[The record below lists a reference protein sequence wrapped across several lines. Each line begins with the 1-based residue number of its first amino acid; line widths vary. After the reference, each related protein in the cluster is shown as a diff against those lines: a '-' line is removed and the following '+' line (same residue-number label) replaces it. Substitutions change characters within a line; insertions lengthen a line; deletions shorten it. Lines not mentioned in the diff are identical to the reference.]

1 MMKTPVLVIT
11 FNRPKNTVRVLSAL
25 KSIRPQCL
33 YVFQDG
39 PREEM
44 PEDVQKCAEVRKVI
58 ELSIDWPCKVLTSYQ
73 EKNLGCGR
81 GPYTAI
87 SWLFQNEDQGIILE
101 DDIFPHPLF
110 FPYMENLLDRYKDN
124 QRIGMVSGHN
134 LQRQYSFNNSYY
146 FTYETMGTWG
156 WGTWRRVWNGFDFEI
171 PYHYEKLNNALK
183 KYRIPKLC
191 RQRYCKLYKQWLSG
205 SRQDYWDYQFDYY
218 LIINHYLN
226 IRPNSCL
233 TSNEGDGLDAT
244 HTFVI
249 NEKYGMSVNVPL
261 FENLRHP
268 SRIIVDQN
276 VRWRLLKKEIHL
288 LLKKYL

>member
-1 MMKTPVLVIT
+1 MKTPVLVIT
-11 FNRPKNTVRVLSAL
+11 FNRPMNTVRVLSAL
-25 KSIRPQCL
+25 KSIMPQYL

-39 PREEM
+39 PREGNSKDE
-44 PEDVQKCAEVRKVI
+44 EKCAEVRKVI
-58 ELSIDWPCKVLTSYQ
+58 ESSIDWPCKVLTNYQ

-87 SWLFQNEDQGIILE
+87 SWLFQNEEKGIILE

-110 FPYMENLLDRYKDN
+110 FPYMEDLLERYKDN
-124 QRIGMVSGHN
+124 QKIGMVSGHN
-134 LQRQYSFNNSYY
+134 LQRHYSFNNSYF

-171 PYHYEKLNNALK
+171 PYHYEELNNALK
-183 KYRIPKLC
+183 SFGIPRLC
-191 RQRYCKLYKQWLSG
+191 RQRYCKRYRGWLSG
-205 SRQDYWDYQFDYY
+205 TRQDYWDFQFDYY

-233 TSNEGDGLDAT
+233 TSNEGDGVDAT

-249 NEKYGMSVNVPL
+249 DEKYGMSVNVPL
-261 FENLRHP
+261 FETLRHP
-268 SRIIVDQN
+268 SRIKVDLH
-276 VRWRLLKKEIHL
+276 VRWRMLKKEIHL
-288 LLKKYL
+288 FLKKYL

>member
-205 SRQDYWDYQFDYY
+205 SRQDYWDYHF
-218 LIINHYLN
+218 
-226 IRPNSCL
+226 
-233 TSNEGDGLDAT
+233 
-244 HTFVI
+244 
-249 NEKYGMSVNVPL
+249 
-261 FENLRHP
+261 
-268 SRIIVDQN
+268 
-276 VRWRLLKKEIHL
+276 
-288 LLKKYL
+288 